1 MRAFF
6 LIFLLSCI
14 PQFVNAETAIQSDCP
29 VPGATFIPTPKIA
42 AILTPEIATQS
53 TKLLADLP
61 PSVMAALR
69 EHIPD
74 LAPADA
80 PINLGDIDLGGLG
93 VPRLPTRRFLFAFH
107 RGARWTVAY
116 EAGGRAG
123 GGHLVALQL
132 SSDTQT
138 VQVLA
143 NIQEHLGS
151 KDFCTD
157 MIAWLNPDYPVD
169 RYW

>member
-14 PQFVNAETAIQSDCP
+14 PQFVNAETSIQPDCP
-29 VPGATFIPTPKIA
+29 LRGGNALL
-42 AILTPEIATQS
+42 LTPEIATQS
-53 TKLLADLP
+53 TKLLADLSP
-61 PSVMAALR
+61 PVMAALR

-74 LAPADA
+74 LGSADA
-80 PINLGDIDLGGLG
+80 PVNLGDAGFPGEA
-93 VPRLPTRRFLFAFH
+93 LPTRRFLFAFH
-107 RGARWTVAY
+107 RGPRWTVAY
-116 EAGGRAG
+116 EAGGRAVVD
-123 GGHLVALQL
+123 HIVALQL

-138 VQVLA
+138 AQVLA
-143 NIQEHLGS
+143 NIQEYRGS

-157 MIAWLNPDYPVD
+157 MIDWLRPDYPVD